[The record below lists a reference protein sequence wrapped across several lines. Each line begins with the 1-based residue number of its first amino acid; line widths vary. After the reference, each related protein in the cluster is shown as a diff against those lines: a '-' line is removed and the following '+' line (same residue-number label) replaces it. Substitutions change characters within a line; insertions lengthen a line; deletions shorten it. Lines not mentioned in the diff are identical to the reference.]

1 MRIQLFSLIDLG
13 EKEEEEKEE
22 DEKEEKDQGRT
33 TTKTKRGGGGGGRD
47 LSEIELQKFHH
58 GILLLSKH

>member
-33 TTKTKRGGGGGGRD
+33 ITKTKRGGGGGRD

-58 GILLLSKH
+58 GILLLSKY

>member
-33 TTKTKRGGGGGGRD
+33 TTKTKRGGGGGRD